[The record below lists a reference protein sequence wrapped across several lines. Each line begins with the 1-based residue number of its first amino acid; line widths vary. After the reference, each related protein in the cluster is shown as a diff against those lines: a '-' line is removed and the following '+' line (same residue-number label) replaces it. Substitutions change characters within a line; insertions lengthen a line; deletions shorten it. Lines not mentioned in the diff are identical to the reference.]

1 MPSGTGLPAAATNLR
16 QVLLNL
22 CVHNLAAKFI
32 TDPWLKSDPIANVD
46 ELRRQLREG
55 GIDPDALR
63 ARFHHSAT
71 RIAKREQAASRP
83 VPLVLQQAIK
93 ATRPADSPEDQFED
107 QSESQFI
114 TALRIADHWLDRL
127 LSPLRFPSNLETA
140 RAYRKSSQLAKSDQ
154 QELDQLESELKE
166 RVKKTNPDLDL
177 VTLVSESFLRRFGLD
192 SRDRL
197 TEIAE
202 EFGIDILYRPAE
214 SYDGALL
221 RIRDAQRCCIVINSR
236 IREESRKRF
245 TLAHEIGHFVLPGQQ
260 EVSAP
265 CKQQRIENW
274 DADLYRPEL
283 EANRFAAEILMPRGL
298 IAEFVQSEP
307 SLESIRS
314 IAQLCGTSLTASA
327 VRLITL
333 TPHRAAVVWSQN
345 QKILWSKLSEAFV
358 RWMRKGEVRENT
370 FAAQCYRKQSVPDQ
384 LAPVP
389 ASAWLHEKG
398 LREGAQIWEQSVG
411 LNRYEAVLSLL
422 VIIEAVEKSW

>member
-1 MPSGTGLPAAATNLR
+1 MSKPNNEPLAEDILR
-16 QVLLNL
+16 FADSLV
-22 CVHNLAAKFI
+22 
-32 TDPWLKSDPIANVD
+32 DDSIANVN
-46 ELRRQLREG
+46 ELRRQLLEG

-71 RIAKREQAASRP
+71 EVAKREQAASRP
-83 VPLVLQQAIK
+83 VPLALQQAIE
-93 ATRPADSPEDQFED
+93 ATRPAKGPEDQFED
-107 QSESQFI
+107 QSESQSV
-114 TALRIADHWLDRL
+114 TAISVADHWLDRL

-140 RAYRKSSQLAKSDQ
+140 RAYRKSSRLAKSDQ
-154 QELDQLESELKE
+154 QELDRLESELKE

-177 VTLVSESFLRRFGLD
+177 VALVSESFLRRFGLN

-197 TEIAE
+197 TEIAA
-202 EFGIDILYRPAE
+202 EFGIDVLYRPAE
-214 SYDGALL
+214 SFDGALL
-221 RIRDAQRCCIVINSR
+221 RIRDAQRGCIVINSG

-245 TLAHEIGHFVLPGQQ
+245 TLAHEIGHLVLPGQQ

-345 QKILWSKLSEAFV
+345 QKILWSKLSEGFV
-358 RWMRKGEVRENT
+358 RWIRKGQVRKNS

-389 ASAWLHEKG
+389 ASAWLYEKG
-398 LREGAQIWEQSVG
+398 LQEGAQIWEQSVG
-411 LNRYEAVLSLL
+411 LKNYGAVLSLL
-422 VIIEAVEKSW
+422 VIVEEVEKGK

>member
-1 MPSGTGLPAAATNLR
+1 MSKPDNEPVAEDILRLADSLADDNATN
-16 QVLLNL
+16 
-22 CVHNLAAKFI
+22 
-32 TDPWLKSDPIANVD
+32 DD
-46 ELRRQLREG
+46 ELRRQLQES

-63 ARFHHSAT
+63 SRFHHSAT
-71 RIAKREQAASRP
+71 QIAKREQAASRP
-83 VPLVLQQAIK
+83 VPFALQQAIE
-93 ATRPADSPEDQFED
+93 ATRPAEGSKDQFEN

-114 TALRIADHWLDRL
+114 TAIRIADHWLDWL

-154 QELDQLESELKE
+154 HELDQLESELKE

-177 VTLVSESFLRRFGLD
+177 VPLVSESFLRRFGLD

-197 TEIAE
+197 TEIAQ
-202 EFGIDILYRPAE
+202 EFGIDVLYRPAE

-221 RIRDAQRCCIVINSR
+221 RIRDAQRGCIVINSR

-245 TLAHEIGHFVLPGQQ
+245 TLAHEIGHYVLPGQQ

-283 EANRFAAEILMPRGL
+283 EANRFAAEILMPRG
-298 IAEFVQSEP
+298 IMAEFVQSEP

-333 TPHRAAVVWSQN
+333 TPHRAAVVWSQD
-345 QKILWSKLSEAFV
+345 QKILWSKLSAGFV
-358 RWMRKGEVRENT
+358 RWIRKGEVRENS

-389 ASAWLHEKG
+389 ASAWLYEKG
-398 LREGAQIWEQSVG
+398 LREGAQIWEQSAG
-411 LNRYEAVLSLL
+411 LKNYGAVLSLL
-422 VIIEAVEKSW
+422 VIVEAVEKGK

>member
-1 MPSGTGLPAAATNLR
+1 MSKPNNEPLAEDILRLADSLADDNATN
-16 QVLLNL
+16 
-22 CVHNLAAKFI
+22 
-32 TDPWLKSDPIANVD
+32 DD
-46 ELRRQLREG
+46 ELRRQLQES
-55 GIDPDALR
+55 GIDPDTLR
-63 ARFHHSAT
+63 ARFHRSAT
-71 RIAKREQAASRP
+71 RIAKREQVARRS
-83 VPLVLQQAIK
+83 VPLALHQAIE
-93 ATRPADSPEDQFED
+93 ATRPADSPEDQAED
-107 QSESQFI
+107 QSD

-140 RAYRKSSQLAKSDQ
+140 RAYRKNSQLAKSDQ

-166 RVKKTNPDLDL
+166 RVSETRPSPDLDL
-177 VTLVSESFLRRFGLD
+177 VTLVSEAFLRRFGLD
-192 SRDRL
+192 SRERL
-197 TEIAE
+197 AEIAE
-202 EFGIDILYRPAE
+202 EIGIEVLYRPAE
-214 SYDGALL
+214 SFDGALL
-221 RIRDAQRCCIVINSR
+221 RIRDAQRGYIVINSR
-236 IREESRKRF
+236 IREESRRRF

-298 IAEFVQSEP
+298 MAEFVQSEP

-333 TPHRAAVVWSQN
+333 TPHRAAVVWSQD
-345 QKILWSKLSEAFV
+345 QKILWSKLSEGFV
-358 RWMRKGEVRENT
+358 RWIRKGEVRENS

-411 LNRYEAVLSLL
+411 LKRYGAVLSLL
-422 VIIEAVEKSW
+422 VIIEAVEKGK

>member
-1 MPSGTGLPAAATNLR
+1 MSRPNNEPLAEDILRLADSLADDSATN
-16 QVLLNL
+16 N
-22 CVHNLAAKFI
+22 
-32 TDPWLKSDPIANVD
+32 D
-46 ELRRQLREG
+46 ELRRQLQES
-55 GIDPDALR
+55 GIDPDRLTAG
-63 ARFHHSAT
+63 FHRSAT
-71 RIAKREQAASRP
+71 QIAKREQAASRP
-83 VPLVLQQAIK
+83 VPLALQQAIE
-93 ATRPADSPEDQFED
+93 ATRPAGGPENQFD
-107 QSESQFI
+107 DRPESQPVAAI
-114 TALRIADHWLDRL
+114 RIADHWLDRL

-140 RAYRKSSQLAKSDQ
+140 RAYRRNSQLSKSDQ
-154 QELDQLESELKE
+154 QQLDQLESELKE
-166 RVKKTNPDLDL
+166 RVSETRPSSDLDL
-177 VTLVSESFLRRFGLD
+177 VNLVSEAFLRRFGLN

-202 EFGIDILYRPAE
+202 EIGIEVLYRPAE

-221 RIRDAQRCCIVINSR
+221 RIRDAQRGCIVINSR
-236 IREESRKRF
+236 IREESRRRF

-283 EANRFAAEILMPRGL
+283 EANRFAAEILMPRVL
-298 IAEFVQSEP
+298 MAEFVQSEP

-314 IAQLCGTSLTASA
+314 IAELCGTSLTASA

-333 TPHRAAVVWSQN
+333 TPHRAAVVWSQD
-345 QKILWSKLSEAFV
+345 QKILWSKLSEGFV
-358 RWMRKGEVRENT
+358 RWIRKGEVTENS

-411 LNRYEAVLSLL
+411 LKRYGAVLSLL
-422 VIIEAVEKSW
+422 VIIDAVEKGK

>member
-1 MPSGTGLPAAATNLR
+1 MSKPNNEPLAEDILR
-16 QVLLNL
+16 
-22 CVHNLAAKFI
+22 LADSLA
-32 TDPWLKSDPIANVD
+32 DDNAPNND
-46 ELRRQLREG
+46 ELRRQLQEA
-55 GIDPDALR
+55 GIDPDGLR
-63 ARFHHSAT
+63 AQFHRSVT
-71 RIAKREQAASRP
+71 QIAKREQAASRP
-83 VPLVLQQAIK
+83 VPLALQQAIE
-93 ATRPADSPEDQFED
+93 ATRPARGTEDQSED
-107 QSESQFI
+107 QSESQSV
-114 TALRIADHWLDRL
+114 TAIRIADHWLDRL
-127 LSPLRFPSNLETA
+127 LSPLRFSSNLETA

-177 VTLVSESFLRRFGLD
+177 VSLVSESFLRRFGLD

-202 EFGIDILYRPAE
+202 EFGIDVLYRPAE

-221 RIRDAQRCCIVINSR
+221 RIRDAQRGCIVINSR
-236 IREESRKRF
+236 IREESLKRF

-298 IAEFVQSEP
+298 MAEFVESEP

-345 QKILWSKLSEAFV
+345 QKILWSKLSDGFV
-358 RWMRKGEVRENT
+358 RWIRKGAVRENS
-370 FAAQCYRKQSVPDQ
+370 FAAQCYRKQSVPDR

-389 ASAWLHEKG
+389 ASAWLYEKG
-398 LREGAQIWEQSVG
+398 LQQRAQIWEQSVG
-411 LNRYEAVLSLL
+411 LKNYGAVLSLL
-422 VIIEAVEKSW
+422 VILEAVEKGK

>member
-1 MPSGTGLPAAATNLR
+1 MSKPNNEALAEDILRLADSLMDDNPTNE
-16 QVLLNL
+16 
-22 CVHNLAAKFI
+22 
-32 TDPWLKSDPIANVD
+32 D

-55 GIDPDALR
+55 RIDPNALR
-63 ARFHHSAT
+63 ARFHHSVT
-71 RIAKREQAASRP
+71 QVAKREQAASRP
-83 VPLVLQQAIK
+83 VPIALQQAIE
-93 ATRPADSPEDQFED
+93 ATRPADGRGDQFED
-107 QSESQFI
+107 QSESQSV
-114 TALRIADHWLDRL
+114 TAIRIADHWLERL

-154 QELDQLESELKE
+154 QELDQLESELKD
-166 RVKKTNPDLDL
+166 RVKKTDPDLDL
-177 VTLVSESFLRRFGLD
+177 VALVSEAFLRHFGLD

-202 EFGIDILYRPAE
+202 EFGIDVLYRPAE

-221 RIRDAQRCCIVINSR
+221 RIRDAQRGCIVINSR

-260 EVSAP
+260 EVSTP

-274 DADLYRPEL
+274 DADLYRSEL

-298 IAEFVQSEP
+298 MAEFVQSEP

-345 QKILWSKLSEAFV
+345 HKILWSKLSEGFV
-358 RWMRKGEVRENT
+358 RWIRKGEVRENT
-370 FAAQCYRKQSVPDQ
+370 FAAQCYRKQRVPDR

-389 ASAWLHEKG
+389 ASAWLYEKG
-398 LREGAQIWEQSVG
+398 LQGRAQIWEQSVG
-411 LNRYEAVLSLL
+411 LKNYGAVLSLL
-422 VIIEAVEKSW
+422 VIAEAVEKGK

>member
-1 MPSGTGLPAAATNLR
+1 MSKPNNQPLAEDILR
-16 QVLLNL
+16 
-22 CVHNLAAKFI
+22 LA
-32 TDPWLKSDPIANVD
+32 DSLVDDPIANVD
-46 ELRRQLREG
+46 ELRRQLLEG

-71 RIAKREQAASRP
+71 KIAKREQAASRP
-83 VPLVLQQAIK
+83 VPLALQQAIQ
-93 ATRPADSPEDQFED
+93 ATRPPDGPEDQFED
-107 QSESQFI
+107 PSESQSVTTI
-114 TALRIADHWLDRL
+114 RIADHWLDRL

-177 VTLVSESFLRRFGLD
+177 VALMSESFLRRFGLD
-192 SRDRL
+192 SRNRL

-202 EFGIDILYRPAE
+202 EFGMEVLYRPAE

-221 RIRDAQRCCIVINSR
+221 RIRDARHGCIVINSR

-274 DADLYRPEL
+274 GADLYRPEL

-298 IAEFVQSEP
+298 MAEFVQSEP

-345 QKILWSKLSEAFV
+345 QKIVWSKLSAGFV
-358 RWMRKGEVRENT
+358 RWIRKGEVRENS
-370 FAAQCYRKQSVPDQ
+370 FAARCYRKQRVPDQ

-389 ASAWLHEKG
+389 ASAWLYEKG
-398 LREGAQIWEQSVG
+398 LQERAQIWEQSVG
-411 LNRYEAVLSLL
+411 LKSYGAVLSLL
-422 VIIEAVEKSW
+422 VIVEAVEKRN

>member
-1 MPSGTGLPAAATNLR
+1 MFKPNNEPLAQDILRLADSLADDNATN
-16 QVLLNL
+16 
-22 CVHNLAAKFI
+22 
-32 TDPWLKSDPIANVD
+32 DD
-46 ELRRQLREG
+46 ELRRQLQES
-55 GIDPDALR
+55 GIDPDTLK
-63 ARFHHSAT
+63 ARFHHSAAHV
-71 RIAKREQAASRP
+71 AKREEAESRP
-83 VPLVLQQAIK
+83 VPLALQQAIE
-93 ATRPADSPEDQFED
+93 ATRPAGGPEAQLED
-107 QSESQFI
+107 QSESQSI
-114 TALRIADHWLDRL
+114 TAIRIADHWLDRL
-127 LSPLRFPSNLETA
+127 LSPLRFSSNLETA
-140 RAYRKSSQLAKSDQ
+140 RAYRKNSQLAKSDQ
-154 QELDQLESELKE
+154 QELDQLESELKD

-177 VTLVSESFLRRFGLD
+177 VALVSESFLRRFGLD

-202 EFGIDILYRPAE
+202 EFGIDVLYRPAE

-221 RIRDAQRCCIVINSR
+221 RIRDAQRGCIVINSR

-283 EANRFAAEILMPRGL
+283 EANRFAADILMPRGL
-298 IAEFVQSEP
+298 VAEFVQSEP

-345 QKILWSKLSEAFV
+345 QKILWSKLSEGFV
-358 RWMRKGEVRENT
+358 RWIRKGEVRENS

-389 ASAWLHEKG
+389 ASAWLYEKG
-398 LREGAQIWEQSVG
+398 LQERAQIWEQSVALKNYG
-411 LNRYEAVLSLL
+411 AVLSLL
-422 VIIEAVEKSW
+422 VIVEAVEKGK

>member
-1 MPSGTGLPAAATNLR
+1 MSKPNNQPVAEDILRLADSLANDNATN
-16 QVLLNL
+16 
-22 CVHNLAAKFI
+22 
-32 TDPWLKSDPIANVD
+32 DD
-46 ELRRQLREG
+46 ELRRQLQES

-71 RIAKREQAASRP
+71 QIAKREQVARGS
-83 VPLVLQQAIK
+83 VPLALQQAIE
-93 ATRPADSPEDQFED
+93 ATRPADGPEGQFED
-107 QSESQFI
+107 QSESQSI
-114 TALRIADHWLDRL
+114 TAIGIADHWLDRL
-127 LSPLRFPSNLETA
+127 LSPLRFSSNLETA

-177 VTLVSESFLRRFGLD
+177 VALVSESFLRRFGFD

-202 EFGIDILYRPAE
+202 EFGIDVLYRPAE

-221 RIRDAQRCCIVINSR
+221 RIRDARRGCIVINSR

-298 IAEFVQSEP
+298 MAEFVQSEP

-327 VRLITL
+327 VRMITL

-345 QKILWSKLSEAFV
+345 QKILWSKLSEGFV
-358 RWMRKGEVRENT
+358 RWIRKGEVRESS
-370 FAAQCYRKQSVPDQ
+370 FAAQYYRKQSVPDQ

-389 ASAWLHEKG
+389 ASAWLYEKG
-398 LREGAQIWEQSVG
+398 LQEGAQIWEQSVG
-411 LNRYEAVLSLL
+411 LKNYGAVLSLL
-422 VIIEAVEKSW
+422 VIVEAVEKGK

>member
-1 MPSGTGLPAAATNLR
+1 MSKPNNQPLAEDILRLADALVDDNATN
-16 QVLLNL
+16 
-22 CVHNLAAKFI
+22 
-32 TDPWLKSDPIANVD
+32 DD
-46 ELRRQLREG
+46 ELRRQLQES
-55 GIDPDALR
+55 GIDPDTLR

-71 RIAKREQAASRP
+71 QIAKREQAASRP
-83 VPLVLQQAIK
+83 VPLALQQAIE
-93 ATRPADSPEDQFED
+93 ATRPADGPEDQFED
-107 QSESQFI
+107 QSD
-114 TALRIADHWLDRL
+114 TAIRIADHWLDRL

-166 RVKKTNPDLDL
+166 RVRGTRRSPDLDL
-177 VTLVSESFLRRFGLD
+177 VALVSESFLRRFGLD

-202 EFGIDILYRPAE
+202 EFGIDVLYRPAE

-221 RIRDAQRCCIVINSR
+221 RIRDAQRGCIVINSR
-236 IREESRKRF
+236 IREESRRRF

-260 EVSAP
+260 EVSTP
-265 CKQQRIENW
+265 CKQQKIENW

-283 EANRFAAEILMPRGL
+283 EANRFAAEILMPRG
-298 IAEFVQSEP
+298 IMAGFCQSEP

-314 IAQLCGTSLTASA
+314 IAKLCGTSLTASA

-345 QKILWSKLSEAFV
+345 QKILWSKLSEGFV
-358 RWMRKGEVRENT
+358 RWIRKGEVRENS
-370 FAAQCYRKQSVPDQ
+370 FAAQCHRKQGVPDQ

-411 LNRYEAVLSLL
+411 LKRYEAVLSLL
-422 VIIEAVEKSW
+422 VIIEAVEKGK

>member
-1 MPSGTGLPAAATNLR
+1 MSKPNNEPLAEDILR
-16 QVLLNL
+16 FADSLV
-22 CVHNLAAKFI
+22 
-32 TDPWLKSDPIANVD
+32 DDSIANVN
-46 ELRRQLREG
+46 ELRRQLLEG

-71 RIAKREQAASRP
+71 EVAKREQAASRP
-83 VPLVLQQAIK
+83 VPLALQQAIE
-93 ATRPADSPEDQFED
+93 ATRPADGPEDQFED
-107 QSESQFI
+107 QSESQSV
-114 TALRIADHWLDRL
+114 TAISVADHWLDRL

-166 RVKKTNPDLDL
+166 RVQKTNPDLDL
-177 VTLVSESFLRRFGLD
+177 VALVSESFLRRFGLD

-202 EFGIDILYRPAE
+202 EFGLDVLYRPAE

-221 RIRDAQRCCIVINSR
+221 RIRDAQRGCIVVNSR

-274 DADLYRPEL
+274 DAELYRPEL
-283 EANRFAAEILMPRGL
+283 DANRFAAEILMPRGL
-298 IAEFVQSEP
+298 MAEFVQSGP

-345 QKILWSKLSEAFV
+345 QKILWSKLSEGFV
-358 RWMRKGEVRENT
+358 RWIRKGQVRKNS

-398 LREGAQIWEQSVG
+398 LQEGAQIWEQSVG
-411 LNRYEAVLSLL
+411 LKNYGAVLSLL
-422 VIIEAVEKSW
+422 VIVEEVEKGK

>member
-1 MPSGTGLPAAATNLR
+1 MSKPNNEPLAEGILHLADSIVDDNATN
-16 QVLLNL
+16 
-22 CVHNLAAKFI
+22 
-32 TDPWLKSDPIANVD
+32 DD

-71 RIAKREQAASRP
+71 HVAKREQAASRP
-83 VPLVLQQAIK
+83 VPLALQQAIE
-93 ATRPADSPEDQFED
+93 ATRPARGPEHQFED
-107 QSESQFI
+107 QSESQSGAAI
-114 TALRIADHWLDRL
+114 RIADHWLDRL
-127 LSPLRFPSNLETA
+127 LSPFRFPSNLETA
-140 RAYRKSSQLAKSDQ
+140 RAYRKNSQLAKSDQ

-177 VTLVSESFLRRFGLD
+177 VALVSESFLRRFGLD

-202 EFGIDILYRPAE
+202 EFGIDVLYRPAE

-221 RIRDAQRCCIVINSR
+221 RIRDAQRGYIVINSR
-236 IREESRKRF
+236 IREESRRRF
-245 TLAHEIGHFVLPGQQ
+245 TLAHEIGHYVLPGQQ

-265 CKQQRIENW
+265 CKQQGIENW

-298 IAEFVQSEP
+298 MAEFVQSEP

-314 IAQLCGTSLTASA
+314 IAKLCGTSLTASA

-333 TPHRAAVVWSQN
+333 TPHRAAVVWSQD
-345 QKILWSKLSEAFV
+345 QKILWSKLSEGFV
-358 RWMRKGEVRENT
+358 RWIRKGEVRENS
-370 FAAQCYRKQSVPDQ
+370 FAAQCYRKQSVPYQ

-411 LNRYEAVLSLL
+411 LKRYGAVLSLL
-422 VIIEAVEKSW
+422 VIIEAVEKGK

>member
-1 MPSGTGLPAAATNLR
+1 MSKPNNRPLAEDILR
-16 QVLLNL
+16 
-22 CVHNLAAKFI
+22 LA
-32 TDPWLKSDPIANVD
+32 DSLVDDPIENVD

-63 ARFHHSAT
+63 ARFHHSAAQ
-71 RIAKREQAASRP
+71 IAKREQAASRP
-83 VPLVLQQAIK
+83 VPLALQQAIE
-93 ATRPADSPEDQFED
+93 ATRPADGPEDQFKD
-107 QSESQFI
+107 QSESQSV
-114 TALRIADHWLDRL
+114 TAINADHWLDRL

-166 RVKKTNPDLDL
+166 RVQKTNPDLDL
-177 VTLVSESFLRRFGLD
+177 VALVSESFLRCFGLD

-202 EFGIDILYRPAE
+202 EFGIDVLYRPTE

-221 RIRDAQRCCIVINSR
+221 RIRDAQRGCIVINSR
-236 IREESRKRF
+236 IREESRRRF

-283 EANRFAAEILMPRGL
+283 EANRFAAEILMPRG
-298 IAEFVQSEP
+298 IMAEFCQSEP

-345 QKILWSKLSEAFV
+345 QKILWSKLSEGFV
-358 RWMRKGEVRENT
+358 RWIRKGEVRENS

-411 LNRYEAVLSLL
+411 LKRYGAVLSLL
-422 VIIEAVEKSW
+422 VIIEAVETGK

>member
-1 MPSGTGLPAAATNLR
+1 MSKPNNQPLAEDILR
-16 QVLLNL
+16 
-22 CVHNLAAKFI
+22 LA
-32 TDPWLKSDPIANVD
+32 DSLVDDPIANVD
-46 ELRRQLREG
+46 ELRHQLREG

-71 RIAKREQAASRP
+71 QIAKREQTASRP
-83 VPLVLQQAIK
+83 VPLALRQAIE
-93 ATRPADSPEDQFED
+93 ATRPADGPEDQFED
-107 QSESQFI
+107 QSETQPV
-114 TALRIADHWLDRL
+114 TAIRIADHWLDRL
-127 LSPLRFPSNLETA
+127 LSPFRFLSNLETA
-140 RAYRKSSQLAKSDQ
+140 RAYRKGSQLAKSDQ
-154 QELDQLESELKE
+154 QELDQLESQLKE

-177 VTLVSESFLRRFGLD
+177 VALVSESFLRRFGLD

-202 EFGIDILYRPAE
+202 EFGIDVLYRPAE

-221 RIRDAQRCCIVINSR
+221 RIRDARGCIVINSR

-298 IAEFVQSEP
+298 MAEFVQSEP

-333 TPHRAAVVWSQN
+333 TPHRAAVVWSQD
-345 QKILWSKLSEAFV
+345 QRILWSKLSEGFV
-358 RWMRKGEVRENT
+358 RWIRKGEVRENS

-389 ASAWLHEKG
+389 ASAWLYEKG

-411 LNRYEAVLSLL
+411 LKNYGAVLSLL
-422 VIIEAVEKSW
+422 VIIEAVEKGK

>member
-1 MPSGTGLPAAATNLR
+1 MSKPNNQPLAEDILR
-16 QVLLNL
+16 
-22 CVHNLAAKFI
+22 LA
-32 TDPWLKSDPIANVD
+32 DSLVDDPIANID

-71 RIAKREQAASRP
+71 QVAKREQAASRP
-83 VPLVLQQAIK
+83 VPLALQQAIE
-93 ATRPADSPEDQFED
+93 ATRPAGGPEDQFED
-107 QSESQFI
+107 QSETQSI
-114 TALRIADHWLDRL
+114 TAIRIADHWLDRL

-154 QELDQLESELKE
+154 QELEQLESELKE

-177 VTLVSESFLRRFGLD
+177 VALVSESFLRRFGLD

-202 EFGIDILYRPAE
+202 EFGMNVLYRPAE

-221 RIRDAQRCCIVINSR
+221 RIREAQRGCIVINSR

-298 IAEFVQSEP
+298 MAEFVQSEP

-314 IAQLCGTSLTASA
+314 IARLCGTSLTASA

-345 QKILWSKLSEAFV
+345 QKILWSKQSAGFV
-358 RWMRKGEVRENT
+358 RWIRKGEVRENS

-389 ASAWLHEKG
+389 ASAWLYEKG

-411 LNRYEAVLSLL
+411 LKNYGAVLSLL
-422 VIIEAVEKSW
+422 VIVEAVEKGK

>member
-1 MPSGTGLPAAATNLR
+1 MSKPNNEPLAEDILR
-16 QVLLNL
+16 FADSLV
-22 CVHNLAAKFI
+22 
-32 TDPWLKSDPIANVD
+32 DDSIANVN
-46 ELRRQLREG
+46 ELRRQLLEG

-71 RIAKREQAASRP
+71 EVAKREQAASRP
-83 VPLVLQQAIK
+83 VPLALQQAIE
-93 ATRPADSPEDQFED
+93 ATRPAKGPEDQFED
-107 QSESQFI
+107 QSESQSV
-114 TALRIADHWLDRL
+114 TAISVADHWLDRL

-140 RAYRKSSQLAKSDQ
+140 RAYRKSSRLAKSDQ
-154 QELDQLESELKE
+154 QELDRLESELKE

-177 VTLVSESFLRRFGLD
+177 VALVSESFLRRFGLN

-197 TEIAE
+197 TEIAA
-202 EFGIDILYRPAE
+202 EFGIDVLYRPAE
-214 SYDGALL
+214 SFDGALL
-221 RIRDAQRCCIVINSR
+221 RIRDAQRGCIVINSG

-245 TLAHEIGHFVLPGQQ
+245 TLAHEIGHLVLPGQQ

-345 QKILWSKLSEAFV
+345 QKILWSKLSEGFV
-358 RWMRKGEVRENT
+358 RWIRKGQVRKNS

-398 LREGAQIWEQSVG
+398 LQEGAQIWEQSVG
-411 LNRYEAVLSLL
+411 LKNYGAVLSLL
-422 VIIEAVEKSW
+422 VIVEEVEKGK

>member
-1 MPSGTGLPAAATNLR
+1 MSKPNNQPLAEDILR
-16 QVLLNL
+16 
-22 CVHNLAAKFI
+22 LA
-32 TDPWLKSDPIANVD
+32 DSLVDDPIANVD
-46 ELRRQLREG
+46 ELRRQLREE

-71 RIAKREQAASRP
+71 QIAKREQAASRP
-83 VPLVLQQAIK
+83 VPLALQKAIE
-93 ATRPADSPEDQFED
+93 ATRPADGPEDQFED
-107 QSESQFI
+107 QSESQSV
-114 TALRIADHWLDRL
+114 TAFRIADHWLDRL
-127 LSPLRFPSNLETA
+127 LSPLGFSSNLETA
-140 RAYRKSSQLAKSDQ
+140 RAYRKSSQLVKSDQ

-177 VTLVSESFLRRFGLD
+177 VALVSESFLRRFGLD
-192 SRDRL
+192 SRERL
-197 TEIAE
+197 TKIAE
-202 EFGIDILYRPAE
+202 EFGIDVLYRPAE

-221 RIRDAQRCCIVINSR
+221 RIRDAQRGCIVINSR

-298 IAEFVQSEP
+298 MAEFVQSEP

-345 QKILWSKLSEAFV
+345 QKILWSKLSDGFL
-358 RWMRKGEVRENT
+358 RWIRKGEVRENS

-389 ASAWLHEKG
+389 ASAWLYEKG
-398 LREGAQIWEQSVG
+398 LQERAQIWEQSVG
-411 LNRYEAVLSLL
+411 LKNYGAVLSLL
-422 VIIEAVEKSW
+422 VIVEAVEKRK

>member
-1 MPSGTGLPAAATNLR
+1 MSKPNNQPLAEDILR
-16 QVLLNL
+16 
-22 CVHNLAAKFI
+22 LADSLVD
-32 TDPWLKSDPIANVD
+32 DPVANVD

-71 RIAKREQAASRP
+71 QIAKREQAASRP
-83 VPLVLQQAIK
+83 VPLALQQAIE
-93 ATRPADSPEDQFED
+93 ATRQADGPEGQFGD
-107 QSESQFI
+107 QSESQSV
-114 TALRIADHWLDRL
+114 TAIRIADHWLDRR

-166 RVKKTNPDLDL
+166 RVSETRPSPDLDL
-177 VTLVSESFLRRFGLD
+177 VALVSESFLRRFGLD
-192 SRDRL
+192 SRERL

-202 EFGIDILYRPAE
+202 EFGIDVLYRPAE

-221 RIRDAQRCCIVINSR
+221 RIRDARRGCIVINSR

-298 IAEFVQSEP
+298 MAEFVQSEP

-345 QKILWSKLSEAFV
+345 QKILWSKLSEGFV
-358 RWMRKGEVRENT
+358 RWIRKGEVRENS
-370 FAAQCYRKQSVPDQ
+370 FAARCYRKQSVPDQ

-389 ASAWLHEKG
+389 ASAWLYEKG
-398 LREGAQIWEQSVG
+398 LQERAQIWEQSVG
-411 LNRYEAVLSLL
+411 LKNYGAVLSLL
-422 VIIEAVEKSW
+422 VIVETVEKGK

>member
-1 MPSGTGLPAAATNLR
+1 MSKPNHEPLAEDILRLADSLADDNATN
-16 QVLLNL
+16 
-22 CVHNLAAKFI
+22 
-32 TDPWLKSDPIANVD
+32 DD
-46 ELRRQLREG
+46 ELRRQLQES

-63 ARFHHSAT
+63 AGFHHSAT
-71 RIAKREQAASRP
+71 QIAKREQAASRP
-83 VPLVLQQAIK
+83 VPLALQQAIE
-93 ATRPADSPEDQFED
+93 ATRPADGPEDQFED
-107 QSESQFI
+107 QSESQSI
-114 TALRIADHWLDRL
+114 TAVRIADHWLDRL
-127 LSPLRFPSNLETA
+127 LSPLGFSSNLATA

-154 QELDQLESELKE
+154 QELAQLESELKE
-166 RVKKTNPDLDL
+166 KVKKTNPDLDL
-177 VTLVSESFLRRFGLD
+177 VALMSEAFLRRFGLD

-202 EFGIDILYRPAE
+202 EIGIDVLYRPAE

-221 RIRDAQRCCIVINSR
+221 RIRDAQRGYIVINSR

-245 TLAHEIGHFVLPGQQ
+245 TLAHETGHFVLPAQQ
-260 EVSAP
+260 EASAP

-283 EANRFAAEILMPRGL
+283 DANRFAAEILMPRGL
-298 IAEFVQSEP
+298 MAEFIQSEP

-333 TPHRAAVVWSQN
+333 TQHRAAVVWSQD
-345 QKILWSKLSEAFV
+345 QKILWSKLSEGFV
-358 RWMRKGEVRENT
+358 RWIRKGEVRENS

-389 ASAWLHEKG
+389 ASAWLYEKG
-398 LREGAQIWEQSVG
+398 LQERAQIWEQSVG
-411 LNRYEAVLSLL
+411 LKNYGAVLSLL
-422 VIIEAVEKSW
+422 VIVEPVEKGK

>member
-1 MPSGTGLPAAATNLR
+1 MSKPNNQPLAEDILR
-16 QVLLNL
+16 
-22 CVHNLAAKFI
+22 LA
-32 TDPWLKSDPIANVD
+32 DSLVDDPIANVD

-63 ARFHHSAT
+63 ARFHRSAT
-71 RIAKREQAASRP
+71 QIAKREQAASRP
-83 VPLVLQQAIK
+83 VPLALQQAIE
-93 ATRPADSPEDQFED
+93 ATRPADGPEDQFED
-107 QSESQFI
+107 QSESQSVI
-114 TALRIADHWLDRL
+114 ALGIADHWLDRL

-154 QELDQLESELKE
+154 QELDRLESELKE
-166 RVKKTNPDLDL
+166 RVTKISPDLDL
-177 VTLVSESFLRRFGLD
+177 VALVSESFLRRFGLN

-197 TEIAE
+197 TEIAG
-202 EFGIDILYRPAE
+202 EFGIDVLYRPAE

-221 RIRDAQRCCIVINSR
+221 RIRDAQRGCIVINSQ

-265 CKQQRIENW
+265 CKPQRIENW

-283 EANRFAAEILMPRGL
+283 DANRFAAEILMPRGL
-298 IAEFVQSEP
+298 MADFVQSEP
-307 SLESIRS
+307 LLESIRA
-314 IAQLCGTSLTASA
+314 IARLCGTSLTASA

-345 QKILWSKLSEAFV
+345 QKILWSKLSEGFV
-358 RWMRKGEVRENT
+358 RWIRKGEVRENS
-370 FAAQCYRKQSVPDQ
+370 FAARCYRKQSVPDQ

-389 ASAWLHEKG
+389 ASAWLYEKG
-398 LREGAQIWEQSVG
+398 LQEGAQIWEQSVG
-411 LNRYEAVLSLL
+411 LKNYGAVLSLL
-422 VIIEAVEKSW
+422 VIVEAVEKGK

>member
-1 MPSGTGLPAAATNLR
+1 MSKPNNQPLAEDILR
-16 QVLLNL
+16 
-22 CVHNLAAKFI
+22 LADSFVD
-32 TDPWLKSDPIANVD
+32 DPVANVD
-46 ELRRQLREG
+46 GLRRQLREE

-71 RIAKREQAASRP
+71 QIAKREQAASRP
-83 VPLVLQQAIK
+83 VPLALQQAIE
-93 ATRPADSPEDQFED
+93 ATRPADGPEDQFED
-107 QSESQFI
+107 QSESQSV
-114 TALRIADHWLDRL
+114 TAIRIADNWLNRL
-127 LSPLRFPSNLETA
+127 VSPLRFSSNLETA

-154 QELDQLESELKE
+154 QELDQLESELRE
-166 RVKKTNPDLDL
+166 RVKKTIPDLDL
-177 VTLVSESFLRRFGLD
+177 VALVSEAFLRRFGLD

-202 EFGIDILYRPAE
+202 EFGIEVLYRPAE

-221 RIRDAQRCCIVINSR
+221 RIRDAQRGSIVINSR

-245 TLAHEIGHFVLPGQQ
+245 TLAHEIGHFVLLGQQ
-260 EVSAP
+260 EISAP

-298 IAEFVQSEP
+298 MAEFVQSEP

-345 QKILWSKLSEAFV
+345 QKILWSKLSEGFV
-358 RWMRKGEVRENT
+358 RWIRKGEVRENS

-384 LAPVP
+384 LALVP
-389 ASAWLHEKG
+389 ASAWLYERG
-398 LREGAQIWEQSVG
+398 LQERAQIWEQSVG
-411 LNRYEAVLSLL
+411 LKNYGAVLSLL
-422 VIIEAVEKSW
+422 VIVEAVEKGK

>member
-1 MPSGTGLPAAATNLR
+1 MSKPNNQPLAEDILR
-16 QVLLNL
+16 
-22 CVHNLAAKFI
+22 LA
-32 TDPWLKSDPIANVD
+32 DSLVDDPIANVD
-46 ELRRQLREG
+46 ELRCQLREG

-63 ARFHHSAT
+63 ARFHHAAT
-71 RIAKREQAASRP
+71 RIAEREQAASRP
-83 VPLVLQQAIK
+83 VPLALQQAIE
-93 ATRPADSPEDQFED
+93 AMRPAGGPEDQFED
-107 QSESQFI
+107 QSESQSV
-114 TALRIADHWLDRL
+114 TAIRIADHWLDRF

-177 VTLVSESFLRRFGLD
+177 VALVSDSFLRRFGLD

-202 EFGIDILYRPAE
+202 EFGIDVLYRPAE

-221 RIRDAQRCCIVINSR
+221 RIRDAQRGCIVINSR

-298 IAEFVQSEP
+298 MAEFVQSEP

-333 TPHRAAVVWSQN
+333 TPHRAAVVWSQD
-345 QKILWSKLSEAFV
+345 QKILWSKLSEGFV
-358 RWMRKGEVRENT
+358 RWIRKGEVRENS

-389 ASAWLHEKG
+389 ASAWLYEKG

-411 LNRYEAVLSLL
+411 LKNYGAVLSLL
-422 VIIEAVEKSW
+422 VIIEAVEKGK

>member
-1 MPSGTGLPAAATNLR
+1 MSKPNNQPLAEDILR
-16 QVLLNL
+16 
-22 CVHNLAAKFI
+22 LA
-32 TDPWLKSDPIANVD
+32 DSLVDEPIASVD
-46 ELRRQLREG
+46 ELRRQLREE
-55 GIDPDALR
+55 GIDPDVLR
-63 ARFHHSAT
+63 ARFHRSAT
-71 RIAKREQAASRP
+71 QIAKREQAASRP
-83 VPLVLQQAIK
+83 VPLALQQAIE
-93 ATRPADSPEDQFED
+93 ATRPAGGTENQFED
-107 QSESQFI
+107 RSESQSV
-114 TALRIADHWLDRL
+114 TAIRIADHWLDRL

-140 RAYRKSSQLAKSDQ
+140 RAYRRNSQLSKSDQ

-177 VTLVSESFLRRFGLD
+177 VALMSESFLRRFGLD

-202 EFGIDILYRPAE
+202 EFGIDVLYRPAE

-221 RIRDAQRCCIVINSR
+221 RIRDAQRGCIVINSR

-298 IAEFVQSEP
+298 MAEFVQSEP

-333 TPHRAAVVWSQN
+333 TPHRAAVVWSQD
-345 QKILWSKLSEAFV
+345 QKILWSKQSEGFV
-358 RWMRKGEVRENT
+358 RWIRKGEVRENS

-389 ASAWLHEKG
+389 ASVWLYEKG
-398 LREGAQIWEQSVG
+398 LQERAQIWEQSVG
-411 LNRYEAVLSLL
+411 LKNYGAVLSLL
-422 VIIEAVEKSW
+422 VIVEAVEKGK

>member
-1 MPSGTGLPAAATNLR
+1 MSKPNNQPLAEDILR
-16 QVLLNL
+16 
-22 CVHNLAAKFI
+22 LA
-32 TDPWLKSDPIANVD
+32 DSLVDDPIANVD

-71 RIAKREQAASRP
+71 QIAKREQAASRP
-83 VPLVLQQAIK
+83 VPLALQQAIE
-93 ATRPADSPEDQFED
+93 ATRTPVGPEDQSKS
-107 QSESQFI
+107 QSI
-114 TALRIADHWLDRL
+114 TPIRIADHWLDRL
-127 LSPLRFPSNLETA
+127 LSPLGFSSNLETA

-166 RVKKTNPDLDL
+166 RVKNTNPELDL
-177 VTLVSESFLRRFGLD
+177 VALVGESFLRRFGLD

-202 EFGIDILYRPAE
+202 EFGIDVLYRPAE

-221 RIRDAQRCCIVINSR
+221 RIRDAQRGCIVINSR

-245 TLAHEIGHFVLPGQQ
+245 TLAHEIAHFVLPGQQ

-283 EANRFAAEILMPRGL
+283 EANRFAADILMPRGL
-298 IAEFVQSEP
+298 VAEFVQSEP

-345 QKILWSKLSEAFV
+345 QKILWSKLSEGFV
-358 RWMRKGEVRENT
+358 RWIRKGEVRENS

-389 ASAWLHEKG
+389 ASAWLYEKG
-398 LREGAQIWEQSVG
+398 LQEGAQIWEQSVG
-411 LNRYEAVLSLL
+411 LKNYGAVLSLL
-422 VIIEAVEKSW
+422 VIIEAVEIEAVKKGK

>member
-1 MPSGTGLPAAATNLR
+1 MSKPSNQPLAEDILR
-16 QVLLNL
+16 
-22 CVHNLAAKFI
+22 LA
-32 TDPWLKSDPIANVD
+32 DSLVDDPIANVD

-71 RIAKREQAASRP
+71 QVAKREQAASRP
-83 VPLVLQQAIK
+83 VPLALQQAIE
-93 ATRPADSPEDQFED
+93 ATRPADGPED
-107 QSESQFI
+107 QSETQSV
-114 TALRIADHWLDRL
+114 TAIRIADHWLDRL
-127 LSPLRFPSNLETA
+127 LSRLRFPSNLETA
-140 RAYRKSSQLAKSDQ
+140 RAYRKGSQLAKSDK

-177 VTLVSESFLRRFGLD
+177 VALVSESFLRRFGLD

-202 EFGIDILYRPAE
+202 EFGIDVLYRPAE

-221 RIRDAQRCCIVINSR
+221 RIRDARRGCIVINSR

-245 TLAHEIGHFVLPGQQ
+245 TLAHEIGHFVLAGQQ
-260 EVSAP
+260 EVSSP

-298 IAEFVQSEP
+298 MAEFVQSEP

-314 IAQLCGTSLTASA
+314 IARLCGTSLTASA

-345 QKILWSKLSEAFV
+345 QKILWSKPSAGFV
-358 RWMRKGEVRENT
+358 RWIRKGDVRESS

-389 ASAWLHEKG
+389 ASAWLYEKG
-398 LREGAQIWEQSVG
+398 LQERAQIWEQSVRLKNYG
-411 LNRYEAVLSLL
+411 AVLSLL
-422 VIIEAVEKSW
+422 VIVEAVEKGR

>member
-1 MPSGTGLPAAATNLR
+1 MSKPNNEPLAEGILR
-16 QVLLNL
+16 
-22 CVHNLAAKFI
+22 LADSLADDNAKN
-32 TDPWLKSDPIANVD
+32 DD
-46 ELRRQLREG
+46 ELRRQLQES
-55 GIDPDALR
+55 GIDPDALK
-63 ARFHHSAT
+63 ARFQHSGT
-71 RIAKREQAASRP
+71 QIAKREQAASRP
-83 VPLVLQQAIK
+83 VPLALQQAIE
-93 ATRPADSPEDQFED
+93 ATRPADGPEDRFED
-107 QSESQFI
+107 QSESQSV
-114 TALRIADHWLDRL
+114 TAIRIADHWLDRL

-166 RVKKTNPDLDL
+166 RVRKTNPDLDL
-177 VTLVSESFLRRFGLD
+177 VALVSESFLHRFGLD

-202 EFGIDILYRPAE
+202 EFGIDVLYRPAE

-221 RIRDAQRCCIVINSR
+221 RIRDAQRGCIVINSR

-265 CKQQRIENW
+265 CQQQRIENW

-298 IAEFVQSEP
+298 MAEFVQSEP

-327 VRLITL
+327 IRLITL

-345 QKILWSKLSEAFV
+345 QKILWSKLSEGFV
-358 RWMRKGEVRENT
+358 RWIRKGEVRGNS
-370 FAAQCYRKQSVPDQ
+370 FAGQYYRKQSVPDQ

-389 ASAWLHEKG
+389 ASAWLYEKG
-398 LREGAQIWEQSVG
+398 LQEGAQIWEQSVG
-411 LNRYEAVLSLL
+411 LKNYGAVLSLL
-422 VIIEAVEKSW
+422 VIVEAVEKGK

>member
-1 MPSGTGLPAAATNLR
+1 MSKPN
-16 QVLLNL
+16 NE
-22 CVHNLAAKFI
+22 
-32 TDPWLKSDPIANVD
+32 PIAEDILRLADSLVDKPIASID
-46 ELRRQLREG
+46 ELRCQLRER
-55 GIDPDALR
+55 GIDPGALR
-63 ARFHHSAT
+63 TRFHRSAT
-71 RIAKREQAASRP
+71 RIAEREQAASRA
-83 VPLVLQQAIK
+83 VPRALQQAIE
-93 ATRPADSPEDQFED
+93 ATRPADSPEDEFED
-107 QSESQFI
+107 QSESPVI
-114 TALRIADHWLDRL
+114 AIRIADHWLDQL
-127 LSPLRFPSNLETA
+127 LSPLRFPPNLETA
-140 RAYRKSSQLAKSDQ
+140 RAYRKSSQLAKFDQ
-154 QELDQLESELKE
+154 QELDHLESELKE

-177 VTLVSESFLRRFGLD
+177 VDLMSESFLRRFGLD

-202 EFGIDILYRPAE
+202 EFGIDVLYRPAE

-221 RIRDAQRCCIVINSR
+221 RIRDAQRGCIVINSR

-245 TLAHEIGHFVLPGQQ
+245 TLAHEMGHFVLPSQQ

-298 IAEFVQSEP
+298 VAEFVQSEP

-345 QKILWSKLSEAFV
+345 QKILWSKVSEGFV
-358 RWMRKGEVRENT
+358 RWIRKGEVRENS
-370 FAAQCYRKQSVPDQ
+370 FAAQCYRKQRVPDQ

-389 ASAWLHEKG
+389 ASAWLYEKG
-398 LREGAQIWEQSVG
+398 LREGAQIWEQSIG
-411 LNRYEAVLSLL
+411 LKNYGAVLSLL
-422 VIIEAVEKSW
+422 VIVEAVEEGK

>member
-1 MPSGTGLPAAATNLR
+1 MSKPNNQPLAEDILGLADSLVD
-16 QVLLNL
+16 Q
-22 CVHNLAAKFI
+22 
-32 TDPWLKSDPIANVD
+32 PIANVD
-46 ELRRQLREG
+46 ELRLQLREG
-55 GIDPDALR
+55 GIDPDALK
-63 ARFHHSAT
+63 ARFHHSASQ
-71 RIAKREQAASRP
+71 IAKREQTASRP
-83 VPLVLQQAIK
+83 VPIALQHAIE
-93 ATRPADSPEDQFED
+93 ATRPADGAEERFED
-107 QSESQFI
+107 QSESQSV
-114 TALRIADHWLDRL
+114 TAIRIADHWLDRF
-127 LSPLRFPSNLETA
+127 LSPLRFSSNLETA

-177 VTLVSESFLRRFGLD
+177 VALVSESLLRRFGLN

-197 TEIAE
+197 TEIAG
-202 EFGIDILYRPAE
+202 EFGIDVIYRPAE
-214 SYDGALL
+214 SFDGALL
-221 RIRDAQRCCIVINSR
+221 RIRDAQRGCIVINSR

-298 IAEFVQSEP
+298 MDQFVQSEP

-327 VRLITL
+327 VRLIAL
-333 TPHRAAVVWSQN
+333 TPHRVAVVWSQN
-345 QKILWSKLSEAFV
+345 QNILWSKLSEGFV
-358 RWMRKGEVRENT
+358 RWIRKGQVRENS

-389 ASAWLHEKG
+389 ASAWLYEKG

-411 LNRYEAVLSLL
+411 LKNYGAVLSLL
-422 VIIEAVEKSW
+422 VIVEAVEKGK